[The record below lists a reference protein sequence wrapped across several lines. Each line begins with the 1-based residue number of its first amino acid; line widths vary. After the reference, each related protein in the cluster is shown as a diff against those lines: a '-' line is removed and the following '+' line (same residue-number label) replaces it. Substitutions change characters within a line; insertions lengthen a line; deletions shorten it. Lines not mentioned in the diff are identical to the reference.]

1 MGMYAYKHTDTNI
14 CKLIGAFISSLS
26 INNNNN
32 NINLLNN
39 LLLSYRTIAGTY
51 WDSVLEIKDFMSSN
65 ER

>member
-14 CKLIGAFISSLS
+14 CQLTGFSLAFIFLLS

-39 LLLSYRTIAGTY
+39 LLLTYRTIAGA
-51 WDSVLEIKDFMSSN
+51 
-65 ER
+65 